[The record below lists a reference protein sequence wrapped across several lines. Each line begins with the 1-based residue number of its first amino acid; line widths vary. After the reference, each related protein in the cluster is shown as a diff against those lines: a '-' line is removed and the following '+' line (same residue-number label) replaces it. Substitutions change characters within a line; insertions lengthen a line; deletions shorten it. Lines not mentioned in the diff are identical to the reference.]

1 MNTVN
6 DKSRPKVFCLCT
18 PALRCR
24 PKYRFMGMF
33 EGSQNEKRTTSQF
46 SFKFFYRKTS
56 SDWPTNESVQNHPDL
71 SFRLHLYRCFVSRS
85 MHFLVTC
92 FRVYALLY
100 FRQRIRRVRPLRSF
114 QCSDEYAL

>member
-1 MNTVN
+1 M
-6 DKSRPKVFCLCT
+6 

-46 SFKFFYRKTS
+46 SFFNFLKFFYRTTS
-56 SDWPTNESVQNHPDL
+56 SDWPANESVQNHPDL
-71 SFRLHLYRCFVSRS
+71 PFRLHLCRCFVSGS

-92 FRVYALLY
+92 SQVYALLS
-100 FRQRIRRVRPLRSF
+100 FRQRFRRVRPLMSF
-114 QCSDEYAL
+114 QWSDEYAL